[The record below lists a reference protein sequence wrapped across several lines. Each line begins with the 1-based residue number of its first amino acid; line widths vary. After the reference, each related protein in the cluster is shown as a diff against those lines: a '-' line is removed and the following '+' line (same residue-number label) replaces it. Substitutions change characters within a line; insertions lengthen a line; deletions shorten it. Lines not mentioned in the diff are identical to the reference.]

1 MGCYLFGQSGFSP
14 VYFVIIISMA
24 KVEWQMDNLV
34 QRDMEDD
41 MLTEFIGIQVEVGC
55 KLMLDYLLQAN

>member
-1 MGCYLFGQSGFSP
+1 
-14 VYFVIIISMA
+14 MA
-24 KVEWQMDNLV
+24 KVERQMDNLV